1 MPDYVLEIK
10 LKDQDLDRA
19 IKKLQ
24 AAIGMGG
31 SGSGGAG
38 GAFGKLQKAMNA
50 ISVGLGGGAGG
61 KLATLG
67 IMSVGIMGI
76 FDIMKKLAGII
87 VDSSPMLKAM
97 MQLLNTGIML
107 MLRPIGDFI
116 GFMLR
121 PIMVYLLRYVML
133 PFYKYMAPFAQKYGT
148 AIGEGILTI
157 VGLIAGASGFLSDPV
172 GSISKGLSSI
182 DISKLFSGLPDFS
195 QIKLPDFSHLPE
207 DIKNAIV
214 NAITNI
220 KFPDFTNLFKGLPSL
235 KQAWDSLTGFFG
247 MVGESITNLLL
258 KPLGQLNQFFGS
270 IATGIKN
277 VLQPIW
283 DGLTG
288 FFKFVVLKGLNII
301 TDVWS
306 TLTDGFKAI
315 ANVFIGIYNGI
326 RDWAASLPIIGGG
339 IGKTFPHLKA
349 MASGGMI
356 NEPVVGIGQR
366 TGTGYLMGERGSEQ
380 VTPAGRGG
388 GNTIIINVNGGDPIA
403 LKKIILETIQESNN
417 RRRKV

>member
-31 SGSGGAG
+31 SGGSSGNI
-38 GAFGKLQKAMNA
+38 FNKLQVAMNQL
-50 ISVGLGGGAGG
+50 SKGFGGGAGG

-67 IMSVGIMGI
+67 LMSVGIMGI

-157 VGLIAGASGFLSDPV
+157 VELIAGAGAFLSDPV
-172 GSISKGLSSI
+172 GAITKGFSSI
-182 DISKLFSGLPDFS
+182 DVTKIFKGFPDLSTLKLPDFS
-195 QIKLPDFSHLPE
+195 TLKDTIVNGITSIFTNIKLPDFSG
-207 DIKNAIV
+207 I
-214 NAITNI
+214 
-220 KFPDFTNLFKGLPSL
+220 FKGLPDL
-235 KQAWDSLTGFFG
+235 KKAWDSLTGFFS
-247 MVGESITNLLL
+247 MVGESVLNLLI
-258 KPLGQLNQFFGS
+258 KPLGQLNSFFGT
-270 IATGIKN
+270 IGTAIKN
-277 VLQPIW
+277 TLQPIW
-283 DGLTG
+283 DALRG
-288 FFKFVVLKGLNII
+288 FFTVILKGMNNILLP
-301 TDVWS
+301 VWS
-306 TLTDGFKAI
+306 TLTDGFKTI